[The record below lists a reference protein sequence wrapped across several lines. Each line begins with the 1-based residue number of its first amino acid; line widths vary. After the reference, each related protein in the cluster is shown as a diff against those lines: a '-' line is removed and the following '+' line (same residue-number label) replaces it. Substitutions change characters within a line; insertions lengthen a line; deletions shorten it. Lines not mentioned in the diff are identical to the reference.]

1 MRSPPRAQQYVRE
14 QLLFQLW
21 QHGPAT
27 ARACSLAET
36 PAVRGLDFFTRV
48 AAVHLRQTILK
59 LMGRQGGR
67 ARVQEGGNSSDHQV
81 VAHQRLAARWPAG
94 ATGDPLG
101 RFLALR
107 AAAPPS

>member
-27 ARACSLAET
+27 ARACSL
-36 PAVRGLDFFTRV
+36 FFARV

-67 ARVQEGGNSSDHQV
+67 A
-81 VAHQRLAARWPAG
+81 
-94 ATGDPLG
+94 
-101 RFLALR
+101 
-107 AAAPPS
+107 